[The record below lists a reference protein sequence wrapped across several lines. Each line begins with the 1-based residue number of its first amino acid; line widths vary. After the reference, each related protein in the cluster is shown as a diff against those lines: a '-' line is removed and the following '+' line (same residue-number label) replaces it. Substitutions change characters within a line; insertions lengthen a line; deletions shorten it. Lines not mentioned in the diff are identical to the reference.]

1 MHRYLQPPGW
11 PRGSGFSHGVQAMGR
26 HVFVSGQ
33 IGWDEQCRLVA
44 NDFAGQAQRALRNT
58 VEILATAGA
67 RPEHIARMTW
77 YVTDRSEY
85 LAARRK
91 VGEAYRS
98 IIGEHYPAMSV
109 VQVVALMEEGA
120 KVEIESTAVVPL
132 E

>member
-11 PRGSGFSHGVQAMGR
+11 PRGSGFSHGVQASGR

-44 NDFAGQAQRALRNT
+44 SDFAGQVQRALLNT

-77 YVTDRSEY
+77 YVTDRHEY
-85 LAARRK
+85 LAARRE

-98 IIGEHYPAMSV
+98 VIGEHYPAMSV
-109 VQVVALMEEGA
+109 VQVTALMEEGA
-120 KVEIESTAVVPL
+120 KVEIESTAVVPV